1 MGNIKLGFLN
11 ETKKWG
17 EISVLV
23 KVLKRIGE
31 NFFKPMLI
39 YRICL
44 HFASLISIDLILVC
58 VSFDWKYVK

>member
-31 NFFKPMLI
+31 NFVFSK
-39 YRICL
+39 
-44 HFASLISIDLILVC
+44 ISHLPTFC
-58 VSFDWKYVK
+58 EFNFN